1 MAVCCQ
7 NLPLGVLSS
16 CSMPSALVGAL
27 FTKFSPFLTTPS
39 ICSMTSITHS
49 PQSIQTFSLT
59 YFSLCHCI
67 GMNEH
72 CSILPTI
79 GIVVFNILCFT
90 ALHYTAYKH
99 ALLQCPGLHQ
109 PILHNRVGQ
118 LAKCQRHLSTF
129 SSYSKPV
136 HWLYYS
142 WKTQDVSYLHKMSHT
157 YTCTANETETR
168 CNQWTRKTIT

>member
-1 MAVCCQ
+1 
-7 NLPLGVLSS
+7 
-16 CSMPSALVGAL
+16 
-27 FTKFSPFLTTPS
+27 
-39 ICSMTSITHS
+39 
-49 PQSIQTFSLT
+49 
-59 YFSLCHCI
+59 
-67 GMNEH
+67 MNEH

-157 YTCTANETETR
+157 YTR
-168 CNQWTRKTIT
+168 CLIPTHVQLMKLKQDAISELGRQLHKKSLFIYW